1 MKGRYRKFILF
12 GIILIAMGIVFSNT
26 LDDISGSLGTV
37 FIAVGGLFLIIGMS
51 KKRKEGE
58 LNDDNDA
65 EEK

>member
-51 KKRKEGE
+51 KKRKEDE

>member
-12 GIILIAMGIVFSNT
+12 GILIIAMGIVFSNT

-51 KKRKEGE
+51 KKRKEEG
-58 LNDDNDA
+58 LKDDNDA
-65 EEK
+65 EKK